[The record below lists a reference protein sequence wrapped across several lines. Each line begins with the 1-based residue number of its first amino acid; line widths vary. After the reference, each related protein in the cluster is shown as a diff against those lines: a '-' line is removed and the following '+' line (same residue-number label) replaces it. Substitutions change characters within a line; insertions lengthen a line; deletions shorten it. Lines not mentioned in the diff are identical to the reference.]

1 MTSSFG
7 ITPQRQVRDLVARPE
22 TPASIPEPAKPSQIP
37 QQVGGQLLYG
47 RSPEVDPGPSQ
58 TLQVIQDII
67 KKGGTFDK
75 GMNLLGEKYYE
86 DRKRQALKLYEQEA
100 TAYKDTAQIG
110 EDTEKLKAKKQF
122 ELARENQLRNPWIN
136 FFYYDKKST
145 DAGQLIAIDLAA
157 WGKQQVGPL
166 SRIQNPSERSARITA
181 KVDELLKP
189 YADLPAS
196 FVAAKIDPLIAQT
209 KTTLN
214 GLIAAQQIENNE
226 EAILETTYTAFRG
239 ALLKGIKLGEA
250 GAGTREGA
258 QFSANAAANAYK
270 AGYDYYVTQM
280 KYDEKAYHEILFDL
294 IPTLQVDLDSDNKND
309 FADSLTYNNLLNSL
323 KQFKTK
329 DGQNIL
335 ELVRFKDGKRQ
346 TMLEAI
352 QNGLSQQMIQYDKI
366 ENSRLNQINAKKRV
380 WQDNTYTDVMGFLA
394 GNPDQQARAAKRQ
407 QLRQLVDNNPGLL
420 PFGMTQKDAKDYIDN
435 LIPEHTRE
443 LDASQKTQYLMDLQE
458 LKARGA
464 TELPAAFVEKYQG
477 TKELDAA
484 RVEIFEYKV
493 KSENPDVSATLTKV
507 LKNLTDGLDSNIK
520 TSTEQM
526 RAIMNLPAEQRKARM
541 PYIQKAVLDAQLRF
555 RSEVSQELKNDL
567 IALGDGIKDEAQL
580 AKLEQSYKDRYYNRP
595 IYNSVV
601 GSYDLDSA
609 NNFKAK
615 DITPIGAVSKY
626 DDKGGWQIGVQ
637 DTDNRAAWSVSSRSA
652 FLGQPK
658 KVEAYLKGNFV
669 FNETELG
676 ELRSLAV
683 ANPDSKKVSLAT
695 RRSMRNIMYAFDNQ
709 ISPAQI
715 VELQN
720 NLFYSKGQKPP
731 VTYNKTFI
739 NELFAAPVAST
750 GFKPRDLHLY
760 VSNQGN
766 HAHSPNHA
774 VDFFLERGNRTQT
787 ANNLPSPISGTV
799 IFADPVDGY
808 GLTVVIEDERT
819 KDRLLIAH
827 AAKLYVNKG
836 QKVVVGTN
844 LLMAGDDSAVNSIA
858 GRSTTGDGTP
868 GHLHSQLFEPG
879 EGFPQKS
886 KQYGQ
891 YTQKYYFKQKFYP
904 LFKTQEG
911 MD

>member
-67 KKGGTFDK
+67 KKGGAFDK

-366 ENSRLNQINAKKRV
+366 ENSRLNQINAAKRV
-380 WQDNTYTDVMGFLA
+380 WKENTYTDTMEFL
-394 GNPDQQARAAKRQ
+394 R
-407 QLRQLVDNNPGLL
+407 NNPSQAARNTRRQELKEAIDNFKVPL
-420 PFGMTQKDAKDYIDN
+420 PFGMTQKDAKDYVDE
-435 LIPEHTRE
+435 LIPEHTRQ
-443 LDASQKTQYLMDLQE
+443 LDAAQLTQFKMDLAE
-458 LKARGA
+458 LKAENA
-464 TELPAAFVEKYQG
+464 TELPPAFVEKYQG
-477 TKELDAA
+477 TKELDQA
-484 RVEIFEYKV
+484 RVEIFDYKV
-493 KSENPDVSATLTKV
+493 QSTNPDVSSTLTGM
-507 LKNLTDGLDSNIK
+507 LRRLTAGLDSNIR
-520 TSTEQM
+520 TATQEM
-526 RAIMNLPAEQRKARM
+526 REIGNLKADQRSAREPFIKKAI
-541 PYIQKAVLDAQLRF
+541 LDAQLRF
-555 RSEVSQELKNDL
+555 TSEVSPQLKNDL
-567 IALGDGIKDEAQL
+567 IALGDRINDPNEI
-580 AKLEQSYKDRYYNRP
+580 AKLEQKYKDDYYNRP
-595 IYNSVV
+595 VYNSVA
-601 GSYDLDSA
+601 GSYDIVA
-609 NNFKAK
+609 GQNFKPK
-615 DITPIGAVSKY
+615 DIIPVGPESTYV
-626 DDKGGWQIGVQ
+626 DNKGWTINVN
-637 DTDNRAAWSVSSRSA
+637 DTDNRAAWSISA
-652 FLGQPK
+652 RDSFVGQPAK
-658 KVEAYLKGNFV
+658 ARQYIKDRFV
-669 FNETELG
+669 FNQKEMSELLTLG
-676 ELRSLAV
+676 V
-683 ANPDSKKVSLAT
+683 ANPDGKKISLET
-695 RRSMRNIMYAFDNQ
+695 RRSMRNVMYALGVV
-709 ISPAQI
+709 SPAEI
-715 VELQN
+715 VKAQN
-720 NLFYSKGQKPP
+720 DKFYSRGQKPP
-731 VTYNKTFI
+731 IQYDDKFI

-760 VSNQGN
+760 VSNQGE
-766 HAHSPNHA
+766 HSHSANA
-774 VDFFLERGNRTQT
+774 AIDFFMERGNRTQT

-799 IFADPVDGY
+799 IFAGPVDGY
-808 GLTVVIEDERT
+808 GLTVVIENERT
-819 KDRLLIAH
+819 KDRQLIAH
-827 AAKLYVNKG
+827 AAQLYVSEG
-836 QKVVVGTN
+836 QRVVVGSP
-844 LLMAGDDSAVNSIA
+844 LLKAGDGSPVNSIA
-858 GRSTTGDGTP
+858 GRSTTGRGTP
-868 GHLHSQLFEPG
+868 GHLHSQLFKPG
-879 EGFPQKS
+879 KGFPQQS
-886 KQYGQ
+886 EQYGQ
-891 YTQKYYFKQKFYP
+891 YVQQYNFKQKFYP